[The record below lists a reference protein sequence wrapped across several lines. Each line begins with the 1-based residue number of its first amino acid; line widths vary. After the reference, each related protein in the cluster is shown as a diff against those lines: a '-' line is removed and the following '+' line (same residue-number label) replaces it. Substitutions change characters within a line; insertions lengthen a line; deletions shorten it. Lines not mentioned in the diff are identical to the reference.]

1 MNLTDTVLAVLRTKP
16 EAIYTVAPDTTVYD
30 ALEMM
35 ADREVGS
42 LLVIAANGELEGIV
56 SERDYARKVILLGKS
71 SKETTVREIMRSAEL
86 SVTTMHT
93 IDECMRLMT
102 INRVRHLPVVDAE
115 RICGVISMGD
125 VVNFIISAQEET
137 IAHLHAYV
145 AGEYPR

>member
-1 MNLTDTVLAVLRTKP
+1 MNLTDTVLAVLKTKP
-16 EAIYTVAPDTTVYD
+16 DAIYTVSPDTTVYD

-42 LLVIAANGELEGIV
+42 LLVLASNGELEGIV

-71 SKETTVREIMRSAEL
+71 SKDTTVRDIMRSADL

-93 IDECMRLMT
+93 IDECMRMMT
-102 INRVRHLPVVDAE
+102 AHRVRHLPVVDGTGI
-115 RICGVISMGD
+115 RGVISMGD
-125 VVNFIISAQEET
+125 LVHWIISAQEET

-145 AGEYPR
+145 AGAYPR